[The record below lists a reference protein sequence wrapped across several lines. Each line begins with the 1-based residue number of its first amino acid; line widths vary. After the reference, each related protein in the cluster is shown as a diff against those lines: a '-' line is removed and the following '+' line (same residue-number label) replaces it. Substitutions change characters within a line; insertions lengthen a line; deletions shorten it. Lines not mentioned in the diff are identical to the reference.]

1 MKKIVTILSTILLSG
16 ALTSCK
22 TDTSITIAIP
32 NDPTN
37 EARALL
43 LLEKNGY
50 ITLKDSENGLAT
62 IQDIKDN
69 PYNIKFKEIEA
80 SQIPVSLSSVDYGVI
95 NSNYALLAK
104 LNPITDSLLIE
115 DSFSNYSNIVAVKE
129 GQENTDKI
137 KALKAAIC
145 STQVKEYIN
154 NTYSGAV
161 ISTVDNPTNGFD
173 ETINYETLK
182 NTTITI
188 ACSPTPHSEILQEVK
203 NILSTKNI
211 NLSIREYD
219 DYIVPN
225 EVVESGEIDAN
236 YFQHKPYLDNYNR
249 NTNSSLVSLCAVHVE
264 PMGLYGGKKS
274 TLDIIK
280 K

>member
-22 TDTSITIAIP
+22 TDTNITIAIP

-115 DSFSNYSNIVAVKE
+115 NSFSNYSNIVAVKE

-173 ETINYETLK
+173 ETINYDTLK
-182 NTTITI
+182 NTTITV

-225 EVVESGEIDAN
+225 EVVEFGEIDAN
-236 YFQHKPYLDNYNR
+236 YFQHKPYLDNYNK